1 MAKHRLRYKKGILTE
16 FSGRWT
22 DNDPADYKGII
33 VKRVVFGVIIIACLM
48 LVTYQYWLFPAG
60 TVPSPS
66 RDFSG
71 NLIPFAVYRAQIL
84 SGQSPFQSLWYSGE
98 SSLLNPIWSFFYL
111 PSTLLFLAL
120 PLVGAVRIVTLL
132 HIVLGW
138 MAMWFLAR
146 EFTRHPAAPLFAAFL
161 YVFSGTWAARLLSYH
176 FHLYFGLALA
186 PLVFW
191 SFKRLMDRP
200 TVKGALLLGCLLA
213 VMVYAGAM
221 YLTPFTG
228 VALACAATTLLILQQ
243 DDRRSRVQM
252 LVLAMMIFFLAAG
265 PKLIPNLRQGLTAS
279 RPPAFIASWYDVLAA
294 FMMPGDIW
302 PLTMPQQFTWRWNE
316 VTNYISV
323 AGLLL
328 AGLGW
333 WALLKSKQRLWA
345 LAFLAVMIVMMYWS
359 LHFPPFGLPSI
370 LSSLRVASRTLMLV
384 ALLACVLAAVGL
396 DALLTNRLK
405 APKWL
410 WVVFSIG
417 LLFEITVILVR
428 AYPGLSI
435 SEYLPLFGRTLSE
448 REAEIFDLLL
458 WLGPWQALRGL
469 GIAFGVLVLLLLAFW
484 LSRLQLAVRPLLLAG
499 TALVLTAT
507 AMSANPVELAADP
520 FQNSSLLSL
529 REQISG
535 STVALAANIDK
546 KDKRGLIELVLAGE
560 VHLLNP
566 IYGSFGQDVSE
577 DWLMQMDY
585 VLSAHILVYDVIL
598 WRYWSPGGVLAVV
611 PNCKLSLVGEF
622 TAEDP
627 VTRDDLSEFRSKYDI
642 ISATSSSFPL
652 YLYAVDHDA
661 CPDMIQL
668 QS

>member
-1 MAKHRLRYKKGILTE
+1 MTKNWLKHKKEGLTE
-16 FSGRWT
+16 ISARWT
-22 DNDPADYKGII
+22 DNDPADNKGITI
-33 VKRVVFGVIIIACLM
+33 KRVVFGVIIIACLM
-48 LVTYQYWLFPAG
+48 LVTYQFWLFPAD

-66 RDFSG
+66 RDFNG

-120 PLVGAVRIVTLL
+120 SVVNAVRVVTLL
-132 HIVLGW
+132 HLVLGW
-138 MAMWFLAR
+138 MTMWLLAR
-146 EFTRHPAAPLFAAFL
+146 EFTKHPAAPVFAAFL

-176 FHLYFGLALA
+176 FHLYFGLALM

-228 VALACAATTLLILQQ
+228 VALAFASVTLLILQKG
-243 DDRRSRVQM
+243 DRRSRTQM
-252 LVLAMMIFFLAAG
+252 LVLAMMIFFLAAA
-265 PKLIPNLRQGLTAS
+265 PKLIPNLMQGLAAS
-279 RPPAFIASWYDVLAA
+279 RPPAFSASWYDVLAA

-302 PLTMPQQFTWRWNE
+302 PLTMPQQFAWRWNE

-345 LAFLAVMIVMMYWS
+345 WAFLAVMIVMVYWS
-359 LHFPPFGLPSI
+359 LGFPPFGLPSI
-370 LSSLRVASRTLMLV
+370 LSSLRVTSRTLMLV
-384 ALLACVLAAVGL
+384 ALLACVLAGVGL
-396 DALLTNRLK
+396 DALLTKQLK
-405 APKWL
+405 VPKWL
-410 WVVFSIG
+410 WVVLVIG
-417 LLFEITVILVR
+417 LIFEITVILIR
-428 AYPGLSI
+428 AHPGLSI
-435 SEYLPLFGRTLSE
+435 TEYLPLFGRTLSGHD
-448 REAEIFDLLL
+448 ADIFDLLL
-458 WLGPWQALRGL
+458 WLAPWQALRGL
-469 GIAFGVLVLLLLAFW
+469 GIALGVLVLLLLALR
-484 LSRLQLAVRPLLLAG
+484 LSRSQFAVQPLLLAG
-499 TALVLTAT
+499 VALVLTAT
-507 AMSANPVELAADP
+507 VMSANPVGLAADP

-535 STVALAANIDK
+535 STVALAANINE
-546 KDKRGLIELVLAGE
+546 KDKRGLIELFLAGQ

-577 DWLMQMDY
+577 DWLLQMDY
-585 VLSAHILVYDVIL
+585 VLSSHILVYDVSL
-598 WRYWSPGGVLAVV
+598 WRHWSPGGVLAVV

-627 VTRDDLSEFRSKYDI
+627 ITRDDLSEFTSKHDI

-652 YLYAVDHDA
+652 YLYHVDHDA
-661 CPDMIQL
+661 CPDRIQL
-668 QS
+668 QN